1 VLEGIST
8 ETGIALKTE
17 GVALFEKTEVD
28 VPEHDADLAAKA
40 LEIYREVA
48 HVDVP
53 EHDADLAAKALEI
66 YREVAH
72 ELSASRE
79 VVSRLL

>member
-1 VLEGIST
+1 VLEGISA

-17 GVALFEKTEVD
+17 GVVLFEKTAVD
-28 VPEHDADLAAKA
+28 VPEHDAELAAKA

-48 HVDVP
+48 D
-53 EHDADLAAKALEI
+53 
-66 YREVAH
+66 

-79 VVSRLL
+79 VVSRLI

>member
-1 VLEGIST
+1 
-8 ETGIALKTE
+8 
-17 GVALFEKTEVD
+17 
-28 VPEHDADLAAKA
+28 
-40 LEIYREVA
+40 
-48 HVDVP
+48 VP